1 MKISLPPGLVQ
12 PLGVSLSLAF
22 MVTLGLLLTTL
33 PLVYLRLRAPRPLA
47 RLCDIAANLPLVLP
61 PTVAGFYLILILSP
75 TSPVGIFLERSLG
88 LRLLFSFPGLVLASS
103 IMGFPHMYQQLKA
116 AMAAVGSGPIEA
128 SYSLGRGRFI
138 TLAAVVL
145 PLMKQGI
152 LSAVILCFTRSMG
165 EFGIALMIG
174 GSIPG
179 KTKTLAIALFEEV
192 EVGNYASAHGLSLL
206 ILAIA
211 LASSFLLVNL
221 SRVEERPLP

>member
-1 MKISLPPGLVQ
+1 
-12 PLGVSLSLAF
+12 
-22 MVTLGLLLTTL
+22 
-33 PLVYLRLRAPRPLA
+33 
-47 RLCDIAANLPLVLP
+47 
-61 PTVAGFYLILILSP
+61 
-75 TSPVGIFLERSLG
+75 
-88 LRLLFSFPGLVLASS
+88 
-103 IMGFPHMYQQLKA
+103 MGFPHLYQQLKA